1 MVARPVVV
9 QEQLPSARRPIR
21 TLPGVGYML
30 LPGDEGDEG
39 DDDKEDV
46 RALA

>member
-1 MVARPVVV
+1 LFVVARPVVV

-21 TLPGVGYML
+21 SLPGVGYML
-30 LPGDEGDEG
+30 LPGDEGD
-39 DDDKEDV
+39 DDKEDV